1 MQNPVTFS
9 KIRASSA
16 LGASKM
22 PHRDEADAAIQSAC
36 QPETG
41 GRGGVGT
48 METTRRDALGLLG
61 GLAAAGLMAD
71 TALAAPQLGSNA
83 KTLYWA
89 ATVTPCNKKGDFD
102 PGAMAD
108 IMAWHKKCGA
118 DGVVVLGTSG
128 EFPSFS
134 SKERRVITETALKH
148 RNGLNIIVGP
158 GTPNIIETTELAKH
172 AQDSG
177 ADGLL
182 VIPPFY
188 FNEPPLEGLT
198 DYYKRLF
205 DAVSMPINLY
215 HIPGTSEVSISI
227 DLLNNLKG
235 YSNLAGIKDSSGSV
249 EGYKAFVAAFPEL
262 NMRCGTNNNLEVA
275 LDNGMGTILADGNQF
290 SAKCANIFKAFHTG
304 GDWKAEL
311 AKLRSAQRAIR
322 DASMGANTYAVMKY
336 ILSLEMGGP
345 DMYTRTPMPQLTSD
359 QRASLKAALAKVN
372 AAA

>member
-1 MQNPVTFS
+1 MQ
-9 KIRASSA
+9 
-16 LGASKM
+16 
-22 PHRDEADAAIQSAC
+22 
-36 QPETG
+36 
-41 GRGGVGT
+41 
-48 METTRRDALGLLG
+48 TTRRETLGMLG
-61 GLAAAGLMAD
+61 GLAAAGLMASS
-71 TALAAPQLGSNA
+71 ANAAPKLGSDK

-134 SKERRVITETALKH
+134 LKERRFITETALKH

-172 AQDSG
+172 AQDGG

-205 DAVSMPINLY
+205 DTVSMPINLY

-235 YSNLAGIKDSSGSV
+235 YNNLAGIKDSSGSV
-249 EGYKAFVAAFPEL
+249 EGYAKFVAAFPEL

-275 LDNGMGTILADGNQF
+275 LNNGMGTILADGNQF
-290 SAKCANIFKAFHTG
+290 SAKCANIFKAFHAG

-311 AKLRSAQRAIR
+311 AKLRAAQRTMR

-345 DMYTRTPMPQLTSD
+345 EMYARTPMPQLTD
-359 QRASLKAALAKVN
+359 EQRASLKAALAKVN
-372 AAA
+372 ATA

>member
-1 MQNPVTFS
+1 
-9 KIRASSA
+9 
-16 LGASKM
+16 
-22 PHRDEADAAIQSAC
+22 
-36 QPETG
+36 
-41 GRGGVGT
+41 
-48 METTRRDALGLLG
+48 
-61 GLAAAGLMAD
+61 
-71 TALAAPQLGSNA
+71 
-83 KTLYWA
+83 
-89 ATVTPCNKKGDFD
+89 TVTPCNKAGAFD

-134 SKERRVITETALKH
+134 GKERRFITETAIKH

-158 GTPNIIETTELAKH
+158 GTPNSIETIELAKH

-188 FNEPPLEGLT
+188 FNEPPLDGLT

-205 DAVSMPINLY
+205 DTVSIPINLY
-215 HIPGTSEVSISI
+215 HIPGTSEVSITI

-235 YSNLAGIKDSSGSV
+235 YDNLAGIKDSSGSA
-249 EGYKAFVAAFPEL
+249 EGYAKFVAAFPAL

-275 LDNGMGTILADGNQF
+275 LNNGMGTILADGNQF
-290 SAKCANIFKAFHTG
+290 SAKCANIFKAFHAG
-304 GDWKAEL
+304 GDWKGEI
-311 AKLRSAQRAIR
+311 AKLRAAQKIVR
-322 DASMGANTYAVMKY
+322 DANLGANTYASMKY

-345 DMYTRTPMPQLTSD
+345 EMYARTPMPQLTD
-359 QRASLKAALAKVN
+359 QQRASLKAALARVN
-372 AAA
+372 AG

>member
-1 MQNPVTFS
+1 M
-9 KIRASSA
+9 I
-16 LGASKM
+16 
-22 PHRDEADAAIQSAC
+22 
-36 QPETG
+36 
-41 GRGGVGT
+41 
-48 METTRRDALGLLG
+48 ETTRRDALGLIG
-61 GLAAAGLMAD
+61 GLAAAGMMG
-71 TALAAPQLGSNA
+71 TAAIAAPKLGSKT

-89 ATVTPCNKKGDFD
+89 ATVTPCNKAGAFD

-134 SKERRVITETALKH
+134 GKERRFITETAIKH

-158 GTPNIIETTELAKH
+158 GTPNSIETIELAKH

-188 FNEPPLEGLT
+188 FNEPPLDGLT

-205 DAVSMPINLY
+205 DAVSIPINLY
-215 HIPGTSEVSISI
+215 HIPGTSEVSITI

-235 YSNLAGIKDSSGSV
+235 YDNLAGIKDSSGSA
-249 EGYKAFVAAFPEL
+249 EGYAKFVAAFPAL

-275 LDNGMGTILADGNQF
+275 LNNGMGTILADGNQF
-290 SAKCANIFKAFHTG
+290 SAKCANIFRAFHAG
-304 GDWKAEL
+304 GDWKGEI
-311 AKLRSAQRAIR
+311 AKLRAAQKIVR
-322 DASMGANTYAVMKY
+322 DANLGANTYASMKY

-345 DMYTRTPMPQLTSD
+345 EMYARTPMPQLTD
-359 QRASLKAALAKVN
+359 QQRASLKAALARVN
-372 AAA
+372 AG

>member
-1 MQNPVTFS
+1 M
-9 KIRASSA
+9 I
-16 LGASKM
+16 
-22 PHRDEADAAIQSAC
+22 EA
-36 QPETG
+36 
-41 GRGGVGT
+41 
-48 METTRRDALGLLG
+48 TRRAALGLIG
-61 GLAAAGLMAD
+61 GLAAATVVGA
-71 TALAAPQLGSNA
+71 TAAQAAPQLGSKS
-83 KTLYWA
+83 KTLYWVA
-89 ATVTPCNKKGDFD
+89 SVTPCNKKGEFD

-134 SKERRVITETALKH
+134 LKERRFITETVLKH

-158 GTPNIIETTELAKH
+158 GTTNIVETTELAKH
-172 AQDSG
+172 AQDNG

-205 DAVSMPINLY
+205 DAVSLPINLY
-215 HIPGTSEVSISI
+215 HIPGTSEVSITI
-227 DLLNNLKG
+227 DLVNNLKG

-249 EGYKAFVAAFPEL
+249 EGFAKFVAAFPEL

-275 LDNGMGTILADGNQF
+275 LNNGMGTILADGNPF
-290 SAKCANIFKAFHTG
+290 SAKCANIFKAFHAG
-304 GDWKAEL
+304 GDWKGEIG
-311 AKLRSAQRAIR
+311 KLRAAQKIMR
-322 DASMGANTYAVMKY
+322 DANLGGNTYATMKY

-345 DMYTRTPMPQLTSD
+345 EMYARTPMPQLTD
-359 QRASLKAALAKVN
+359 AQRGSLKAALARVN
-372 AAA
+372 AA

>member
-1 MQNPVTFS
+1 MQ
-9 KIRASSA
+9 
-16 LGASKM
+16 
-22 PHRDEADAAIQSAC
+22 
-36 QPETG
+36 
-41 GRGGVGT
+41 
-48 METTRRDALGLLG
+48 TTRREALGMLG
-61 GLAAAGLMAD
+61 GLAAAGLMAGS
-71 TALAAPQLGSNA
+71 ANAAPKLGSDK

-89 ATVTPCNKKGDFD
+89 ATVTPCNKKGEFD

-134 SKERRVITETALKH
+134 LKERRFITETALKH

-172 AQDSG
+172 AQDGG

-205 DAVSMPINLY
+205 DTVSMPINLY

-235 YSNLAGIKDSSGSV
+235 YNNLAGIKDSSGSV
-249 EGYKAFVAAFPEL
+249 EGYAKFVAAFPEL

-275 LDNGMGTILADGNQF
+275 LNNGMGTILADGNQF
-290 SAKCANIFKAFHTG
+290 SAKCANIFKAFHAG

-311 AKLRSAQRAIR
+311 AKLRAAQRTMR

-345 DMYTRTPMPQLTSD
+345 EMYARTPMPQLTD
-359 QRASLKAALAKVN
+359 EQRASLKAALAKVN
-372 AAA
+372 AMA

>member
-1 MQNPVTFS
+1 
-9 KIRASSA
+9 
-16 LGASKM
+16 
-22 PHRDEADAAIQSAC
+22 
-36 QPETG
+36 
-41 GRGGVGT
+41 
-48 METTRRDALGLLG
+48 METNRRDTLVMLG
-61 GLAAAGLMAD
+61 GAAAAGLIAGR
-71 TALAAPQLGSNA
+71 AAAAPRLGSPA

-89 ATVTPCNKKGDFD
+89 ATVTPCDKVGNFD

-108 IMAWHKKCGA
+108 IMAWHRKCGA

-134 SKERRVITETALKH
+134 SKERRFITETALKH

-198 DYYKRLF
+198 DYYKRLM
-205 DAVSMPINLY
+205 DVVSLPTNLY

-227 DLLNNLKG
+227 DLLKNLSG
-235 YSNLAGIKDSSGSV
+235 YDHLAGIKDSSGSV
-249 EGYKAFVAAFPEL
+249 EGYAAFVAAFPAL

-275 LDNGMGTILADGNQF
+275 LNNGMGTILADGNQF
-290 SAKCANIFKAFHTG
+290 SAKCANIFKAYRAK

-311 AKLRSAQRAIR
+311 AKLRAAQRTIR
-322 DASMGANTYAVMKY
+322 DATMGANTYAVMKY

-345 DMYTRTPMPQLTSD
+345 EMYARTPMPQLTD
-359 QRASLKAALAKVN
+359 AQRTSLKAALARVN
-372 AAA
+372 AGA